1 MTLRQLQGHM
11 VEKVW
16 GQRAIPAIYGD
27 TAITDEPI
35 GEIWFAD
42 DDAPD
47 LLVKCLFTSERLSIQ
62 VHPGDDQARAS
73 GHRCGKEEA
82 WYVLSAEPGAT
93 IGAGFARA
101 LSDDDLRAA
110 ALDGRIEELL
120 VWHPVAPGDFFYVP
134 AGTVHAI
141 GAGLSVLEIQQN
153 VDLTYRLYDY
163 GRSRPLQLDESIAA
177 AVAAPFA
184 RRPAR
189 ALGPARDELI
199 AAPKFTI
206 ERLGGACDHHVVASA
221 ARPAWLMPVAPG
233 CTSGK
238 TALAAGTVWL
248 TDSPLDIAIAAGGE
262 MLVAWETADKA
273 EACRAASGTAQE
285 RR

>member
-1 MTLRQLQGHM
+1 MAIRQLQGHA

-27 TAITDEPI
+27 SASTNEPI

-42 DDAPD
+42 DAAPH
-47 LLVKCLFTSERLSIQ
+47 LLVKRLFTSERLSIQ
-62 VHPGDDQARAS
+62 VHPNDDLARAS

-93 IGAGFARA
+93 IGAGFARE
-101 LSDDDLRAA
+101 LSDEELRAA
-110 ALDGRIEELL
+110 ALDGSIEDLM
-120 VWHPVAPGDFFYVP
+120 VWHPVSPGDFFYVP

-163 GRSRPLQLDESIAA
+163 GRPRPLQLDESIAA
-177 AVAAPFA
+177 AVAAPFV
-184 RRPAR
+184 RHPER
-189 ALGPARDELI
+189 ATGPLRAELI

-206 ERLGGACDHHVVASA
+206 ERLGGESSHNVTASGA
-221 ARPAWLMPVAPG
+221 DPVWLMPVTQD
-233 CTSGK
+233 CISGE

-248 TDSPLDIAIAAGGE
+248 ADAPVEITVAAGGE
-262 MLVAWETADKA
+262 MLVA
-273 EACRAASGTAQE
+273 RGTAGQA
-285 RR
+285 

>member
-1 MTLRQLQGHM
+1 MALRQLQGHA

-27 TAITDEPI
+27 AANTDEPI

-42 DDAPD
+42 DAAPD
-47 LLVKCLFTSERLSIQ
+47 LLVKRLFTSEKLSIQ
-62 VHPGDDQARAS
+62 VHPNDDQARAS

-82 WYVLSAEPGAT
+82 WYVLSAQPGAT
-93 IGAGFARA
+93 IGAGFVQE
-101 LSDDDLRAA
+101 LSDEELRAA
-110 ALDGRIEELL
+110 ALDGSIEDLM
-120 VWHPVAPGDFFYVP
+120 VWHPVSPGDFFYVP

-163 GRSRPLQLDESIAA
+163 GRPRPLQLDESIASA
-177 AVAAPFA
+177 IAGPFVH
-184 RRPAR
+184 RPAR
-189 ALGPARDELI
+189 AIGPARDELV

-206 ERLGGACDHHVVASA
+206 ERLVGAADHHVAASA
-221 ARPAWLMPVAPG
+221 ADPVWLMPTAPG
-233 CTSGK
+233 CTSAD

-248 TDSPLDIAIAAGGE
+248 AEASVEIAITAGGE
-262 MLVAWETADKA
+262 MLVA
-273 EACRAASGTAQE
+273 RGPASQA
-285 RR
+285 